1 MMPRERILILF
12 LVILCGLL
20 VATAVHPFDRST
32 WIMEVAPV
40 LIVVPILVL
49 TYRRLSLTPL
59 LYYLI
64 FLHAIV
70 LITGGAYTY
79 ARVPLGFW
87 LERLFSFSRNDY
99 DRIGHFFQGLVPA
112 LLAREVLLRLG
123 YVSNRRMASFLAICF
138 AMAVSAWYELIEWA
152 ASVSLGA
159 KADDFLGTQGDPWDT
174 QWDMFMCFIGAVV
187 AMAGLT
193 GVQDRQIERLAPD
206 LGSRGAA
213 PCTRAGHNT

>member
-1 MMPRERILILF
+1 MPRERILIIF

-20 VATAVHPFDRST
+20 AASAVNPYDRATWF
-32 WIMEVAPV
+32 MEVAPV

-49 TYRRLSLTPL
+49 TYRRFPLTPL
-59 LYYLI
+59 LYFLI

-70 LITGGAYTY
+70 LITGAAHTY

-87 LERLFSFSRNDY
+87 LQDLFQFSRNNY

-112 LLAREVLLRLG
+112 LLARELLLRLG
-123 YVSNRRMASFLAICF
+123 YVTNRRVASFLAICF

-152 ASVSLGA
+152 AAVVLGQRA
-159 KADDFLGTQGDPWDT
+159 NDFLGNQGDPWDT

-187 AMAGLT
+187 AMIGLSRE
-193 GVQDRQIERLAPD
+193 QDRQILCRLKAPN
-206 LGSRGAA
+206 GEE
-213 PCTRAGHNT
+213 